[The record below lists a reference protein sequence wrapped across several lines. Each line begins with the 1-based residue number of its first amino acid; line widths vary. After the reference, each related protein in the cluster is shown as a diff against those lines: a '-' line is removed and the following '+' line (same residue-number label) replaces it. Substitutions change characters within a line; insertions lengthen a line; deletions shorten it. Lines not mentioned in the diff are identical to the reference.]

1 MIFVQI
7 LFTFLFNFSL
17 IFIYI
22 QTGAK
27 QQNQLQQMTAGMMMQ
42 NQRAM
47 VNTFFYSISMWY
59 SVVAAKS
66 YKLHIFLE
74 GWSNNTKKKDDDG
87 WNDEPATK
95 SSGKCISEI
104 FSKIETNCLPWIRLS
119 DSAFIQLH
127 SKDGMVAR
135 KATMMVSEYA
145 YFNFVFFPQIQHN
158 PFFGFLQ

>member
-66 YKLHIFLE
+66 YKLHIFSWRLVEQYKEE
-74 GWSNNTKKKDDDG
+74 GWRRLEWWTGHKK
-87 WNDEPATK
+87 
-95 SSGKCISEI
+95 
-104 FSKIETNCLPWIRLS
+104 FR
-119 DSAFIQLH
+119 
-127 SKDGMVAR
+127 
-135 KATMMVSEYA
+135 
-145 YFNFVFFPQIQHN
+145 
-158 PFFGFLQ
+158 